1 MAQTNKYRIALEVW
15 QGKWGVVPERYKK
28 LEKAGYNAREI
39 QDLVEKYSPSKLKQL
54 ADEFDKANYQE
65 PEGDALEVK
74 VNLSKYKKILLIF
87 EE

>member
-1 MAQTNKYRIALEVW
+1 MINKYRIALEVW
-15 QGKWGVVPERYKK
+15 QGKWGVVPERYER
-28 LEKAGYNAREI
+28 LEKAGYDAREI
-39 QDLVEKYSPSKLKQL
+39 QDLVELYSPYELEKL
-54 ADEFDKANYQE
+54 AEEFDKKYEE